1 MSGQQVTE
9 LAGKMFLV
17 LLILYVLSNPVGAL
31 FWVFCIILLF
41 AGVFGL
47 LYLFC
52 IVASWIERLRAR
64 YLASHPEV
72 AVRKKKAVIQKKRLV
87 LRRLGEMC
95 RKIPGGEEAGTRF
108 VTVSEQESGNWQ
120 SLIREAC
127 GQLAELYDAAH
138 PESGT
143 SLEGYLSLCSADL
156 QKKYH
161 QPVSRVSSGNLSD
174 GKKQELLKEV
184 KIKAGEGL
192 YEREYGRFPFPLHC
206 RCAEICQPPEPAPVK
221 PTPKPASGCAAS
233 GNDDFLGDFEEYL
246 FVKDHNPLK

>member
-72 AVRKKKAVIQKKRLV
+72 AVRKKKAVIQR
-87 LRRLGEMC
+87 
-95 RKIPGGEEAGTRF
+95 
-108 VTVSEQESGNWQ
+108 SGWF
-120 SLIREAC
+120 C
-127 GQLAELYDAAH
+127 GVWE
-138 PESGT
+138 
-143 SLEGYLSLCSADL
+143 
-156 QKKYH
+156 
-161 QPVSRVSSGNLSD
+161 
-174 GKKQELLKEV
+174 
-184 KIKAGEGL
+184 
-192 YEREYGRFPFPLHC
+192 
-206 RCAEICQPPEPAPVK
+206 RCAGKSPVVKKPEP
-221 PTPKPASGCAAS
+221 G
-233 GNDDFLGDFEEYL
+233 L
-246 FVKDHNPLK
+246 